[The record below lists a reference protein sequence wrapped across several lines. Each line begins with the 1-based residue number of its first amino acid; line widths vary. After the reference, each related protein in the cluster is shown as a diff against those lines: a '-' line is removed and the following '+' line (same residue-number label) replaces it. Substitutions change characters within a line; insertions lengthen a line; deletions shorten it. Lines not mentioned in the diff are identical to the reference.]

1 MTDEALQQRWK
12 TYQDAWSD
20 VTNEERLRLLRSVLI
35 EDIPFSNPDDQDHG
49 IERLAASIAD
59 FQQRTPGGY
68 FRNTLLRQQHGQL
81 LVAWTLFDRNDLPL
95 VNGHSY
101 GLFDE
106 DTGQITRLA
115 GFWKL

>member
-1 MTDEALQQRWK
+1 MIDEALQQRWK

-20 VTNEERLRLLRSVLI
+20 VSSEERLGLLRSALA
-35 EDIPFSNPDDQDHG
+35 EDIPFSNPNDQDHG
-49 IERLAASIAD
+49 IERLAATIAE
-59 FQQRTPGGY
+59 FQKDYPGGY
-68 FRNTLLRQQHGQL
+68 FRNTLFRQQHGQF
-81 LVAWTLFDRNDLPL
+81 LVAWTLFDRNDVPL

-101 GLFDE
+101 GTFDE

>member
-1 MTDEALQQRWK
+1 MTDETLQQRWK
-12 TYQDAWSD
+12 TYQDAWFD
-20 VTNEERLRLLRSVLI
+20 VTTEERLRLLRSVLI

-81 LVAWTLFDRNDLPL
+81 LVAWTLFDRNDVPL

-101 GLFDE
+101 GTFDE
-106 DTGQITRLA
+106 NTGQITRLA